1 MQLGLP
7 QVNVEC
13 GNVARLQRSRE
24 NTQIVGIKHAKEIGD
39 TLSTEYHI
47 VWMICTTSST
57 SSTLELLTAAHEF
70 LLKRSDFG
78 GIAAT
83 ICLVESSRDTCN
95 QIGST
100 ECSS

>member
-1 MQLGLP
+1 
-7 QVNVEC
+7 
-13 GNVARLQRSRE
+13 
-24 NTQIVGIKHAKEIGD
+24 
-39 TLSTEYHI
+39 
-47 VWMICTTSST
+47 
-57 SSTLELLTAAHEF
+57 LELLTAAHEF